1 MKRNVCVELFVNFVV
16 LYLLVCL
23 FDVWNNFSIGLDVI
37 YGVNGNK

>member
-1 MKRNVCVELFVNFVV
+1 MKRNVCVELFVI

-23 FDVWNNFSIGLDVI
+23 FDGWNNFSIGLDVI